1 MSKLILKDNVITIY
15 HKEIEQYKLSI
26 SEDILGF
33 KLIDL
38 NNNRVYRD
46 SNRKGTEYIALLG
59 KNIIDLLKNK
69 EVNEYKIIY
78 SWQNTGLY
86 KVSFY

>member
-38 NNNRVYRD
+38 
-46 SNRKGTEYIALLG
+46 
-59 KNIIDLLKNK
+59 LKNK